1 MSEPRSAV
9 KNAADE
15 EQVKDSGRKSKT
27 VREREIEDVRVLL
40 AIPEGR
46 RFIWRYLTECHMYE
60 SSLSRDPLAMAA
72 MEGERN
78 IGLKLHADILA
89 TDPSVFLKMQMEKL
103 QEEIRHA

>member
-1 MSEPRSAV
+1 MEPRALV

-15 EQVKDSGRKSKT
+15 EQVKEASRKSKSL
-27 VREREIEDVRVLL
+27 RERELDDVRSIL

-46 RFIWRYLTECHMYE
+46 RFIWRYLTECHMFE
-60 SSLSRDPLAMAA
+60 SSLSSDPLAMAA

-89 TDPSVFLKMQMEKL
+89 TDPSAFLEMQAEKL
-103 QEEIRHA
+103 EQEKRNG